1 MKTASFFVAFLS
13 STNTNGACQ
22 SKKRKILVSN
32 LTKVEA
38 EYKQHV
44 VKENSLLKGER
55 DRLLQ
60 EAEGMRIQV
69 PATRR
74 RIRRVI
80 TIGKAPLQNSIEE
93 KSLLSHWKAA
103 FVICRI
109 QSKKIVKVMCEV
121 IAG

>member
-1 MKTASFFVAFLS
+1 VAFLS

-22 SKKRKILVSN
+22 LEKRKILVSN

-60 EAEGMRIQV
+60 EAEGIRIEV
-69 PATRR
+69 TATRR

-80 TIGKAPLQNSIEE
+80 Q
-93 KSLLSHWKAA
+93 
-103 FVICRI
+103 
-109 QSKKIVKVMCEV
+109 
-121 IAG
+121 